1 MDELDILKKDWKK
14 NENSFNQITEKE
26 IYGMLHKRSS
36 SIVKWLF
43 IISVCEFMLWITT
56 SIMMRNNDNIT
67 TFNSFDK
74 FNIILILEL
83 ISYSILI
90 YFMVRFYLN
99 YKKINTNQSVKNLIK
114 NILNTRKTVQN
125 YIKIIIIYT
134 VITALIMFYVQFNFD
149 PEIIKLYTEIEK
161 SGNQAVFIALS
172 LLLTFVFIG
181 IFTLFMWFFY
191 KLIYGILLKRLYKNY
206 EELKKL
212 EI

>member
-161 SGNQAVFIALS
+161 SGNQTVFIVLS